1 MEIAS
6 ADKVFVRVTDYGKL
20 HIRTRCQET
29 GLTSDVFLTHDQA
42 SVLGKFIDVH
52 NREMFERAVDVPKM
66 DIDFPDEELSELELM
81 IKHPKGL

>member
-6 ADKVFVRVTDYGKL
+6 ADKVFVRVTDFGRL

-42 SVLGKFIDVH
+42 SVLAKFIDVH
-52 NREMFERAVDVPKM
+52 NREMFGRSVDVPQL
-66 DIDFPDEELSELELM
+66 DIDFPDEELSDLQLM
-81 IKHPKGL
+81 MKYPKGL